1 LNMTMKATASEFF
14 EACETGKGWEVC
26 QNWCHA
32 DATFACQ
39 SDALADTAT
48 VEAYTD
54 WMKGLLTP
62 IPDGHYEL
70 KGFAADE
77 ARNTVLAYAT
87 FLGTQTGEGGPV
99 PPTGN
104 ALSADY
110 VYSIEF
116 DGDKIRHVTKVWND
130 AQSMRQLGWG

>member
-1 LNMTMKATASEFF
+1 MTMKATASEFF

-99 PPTGN
+99 VN
-104 ALSADY
+104 RRVKRDQVAA
-110 VYSIEF
+110 
-116 DGDKIRHVTKVWND
+116 
-130 AQSMRQLGWG
+130 